1 MNYEIIYLI
10 LLMLVSGAVAGFVA
24 GLFGIGGGIILMPAL
39 MYGFDQLGYSRMFT
53 THLSIG
59 TSLAI
64 IAPTTAYT
72 AWAYYKHGSGDI
84 NTLSRLAIPAA
95 CGSLFGSWLAGGL
108 SGNVLR
114 VIFAVL
120 IMLIALN
127 LFKKNHFVFG
137 SKLPASY
144 ITWSVIGLIGM
155 FSAMMGISG
164 GLFFTSFLVAY
175 GFSLLNAIGTSVAL
189 GLTVSLPGT
198 IGYILSGL
206 GNTKL
211 PPFSFGYISLVGF
224 ICIIPMTL
232 FMVPKG
238 AKLAHNLDKLML
250 KRLLAV
256 FMILM
261 SLRVFYTI
269 YS

>member
-1 MNYEIIYLI
+1 
-10 LLMLVSGAVAGFVA
+10 
-24 GLFGIGGGIILMPAL
+24 
-39 MYGFDQLGYSRMFT
+39 
-53 THLSIG
+53 
-59 TSLAI
+59 
-64 IAPTTAYT
+64 
-72 AWAYYKHGSGDI
+72 
-84 NTLSRLAIPAA
+84 
-95 CGSLFGSWLAGGL
+95 
-108 SGNVLR
+108 
-114 VIFAVL
+114 
-120 IMLIALN
+120 MLIALN

-144 ITWSVIGLIGM
+144 ITWSAIGLIGM

-164 GLFFTSFLVAY
+164 GLFFTAFLVAY

-198 IGYILSGL
+198 VGYILSGL
-206 GNTKL
+206 GSTNL

-224 ICIIPMTL
+224 VCIIPMTL
-232 FMVPKG
+232 FTVPKG

>member
-1 MNYEIIYLI
+1 
-10 LLMLVSGAVAGFVA
+10 
-24 GLFGIGGGIILMPAL
+24 
-39 MYGFDQLGYSRMFT
+39 
-53 THLSIG
+53 
-59 TSLAI
+59 
-64 IAPTTAYT
+64 
-72 AWAYYKHGSGDI
+72 
-84 NTLSRLAIPAA
+84 
-95 CGSLFGSWLAGGL
+95 
-108 SGNVLR
+108 
-114 VIFAVL
+114 
-120 IMLIALN
+120 MLIALN
-127 LFKKNHFVFG
+127 LLKKNHFVFG
-137 SKLPASY
+137 KKLPASY
-144 ITWSVIGLIGM
+144 ITWSVIGIIGM

-206 GNTKL
+206 GSTNL
-211 PPFSFGYISLVGF
+211 PPFSFGYISLLGF
-224 ICIIPMTL
+224 VCIIPMTL

-238 AKLAHNLDKLML
+238 AKLAHNLDKIML

-269 YS
+269 YI

>member
-1 MNYEIIYLI
+1 
-10 LLMLVSGAVAGFVA
+10 
-24 GLFGIGGGIILMPAL
+24 MPAL
-39 MYGFDQLGYSRMFT
+39 IYGFDQLGYSRIFT

-72 AWAYYKHGSGDI
+72 AWAYYKHGSGEI
-84 NTLSRLAIPAA
+84 TTLSRLAIPAS
-95 CGSLFGSWLAGGL
+95 CGSFLGSWLASGL
-108 SGNVLR
+108 SGNMLR
-114 VIFAVL
+114 LIFAVL

-127 LFKKNHFVFG
+127 LLKKKHFVFG
-137 SKLPASY
+137 KKLPASY
-144 ITWSVIGLIGM
+144 ITWSVIGIIGM

-198 IGYILSGL
+198 VGYILSGVSSD
-206 GNTKL
+206 NL

-224 ICIIPMTL
+224 VCIIPMTL

-250 KRLLAV
+250 KRLLSV

-269 YS
+269 FSFFPIHSLIQLRRNIITNRCIGASTLFYIILKMW

>member
-10 LLMLVSGAVAGFVA
+10 LLMLVSGAIAGFVA

-39 MYGFDQLGYSRMFT
+39 MYGFDQMEYSRIFT

-64 IAPTTAYT
+64 ITPTTAFS
-72 AWAYYKHGSGDI
+72 AWTYYKHGSG
-84 NTLSRLAIPAA
+84 NLTTLSKLAIPAA
-95 CGSLFGSWLAGGL
+95 CGAFFGSWLAGGL

-114 VIFAVL
+114 FIFAVL

-137 SKLPASY
+137 HKLPSSY
-144 ITWSVIGLIGM
+144 ITWTAIGMIGM

-164 GLFFTSFLVAY
+164 GVFFTTFLVAY

-189 GLTVSLPGT
+189 GLTVSLPAT
-198 IGYILSGL
+198 VGYIVSGL
-206 GNTKL
+206 GSASL

-224 ICIIPMTL
+224 VCIIPMTL

-238 AKLAHNLDKLML
+238 AKLAHNIDKLIL

-256 FMILM
+256 FMMLM
-261 SLRVFYTI
+261 SIRVFYTI
-269 YS
+269 YN

>member
-1 MNYEIIYLI
+1 M
-10 LLMLVSGAVAGFVA
+10 LLSGAFAGFIA

-39 MYGFDQLGYSRMFT
+39 IYGFDQMGYSRVIT
-53 THLSIG
+53 THISIG

-72 AWAYYKHGSGDI
+72 AWSYYKQGSGNI
-84 NTLSRLAIPAA
+84 TTLSELAIPAA
-95 CGSLFGSWLAGGL
+95 CGSLFGSWMASGL

-114 VIFAVL
+114 IIFAVL
-120 IMLIALN
+120 IMLIAIN
-127 LFKKNHFVFG
+127 LLKKDHFVFG
-137 SKLPASY
+137 NKLPASY
-144 ITWSVIGLIGM
+144 ITWSIIGIIGM

-164 GLFFTSFLVAY
+164 GVFFTAFLVAY

-198 IGYILSGL
+198 IGYIISGI
-206 GNTKL
+206 GSTEL

-224 ICIIPMTL
+224 VCIIPMTL

-238 AKLAHNLDKLML
+238 AKLAHNLDKILL
-250 KRLLAV
+250 KRLLAL

>member
-1 MNYEIIYLI
+1 
-10 LLMLVSGAVAGFVA
+10 
-24 GLFGIGGGIILMPAL
+24 
-39 MYGFDQLGYSRMFT
+39 
-53 THLSIG
+53 
-59 TSLAI
+59 
-64 IAPTTAYT
+64 
-72 AWAYYKHGSGDI
+72 
-84 NTLSRLAIPAA
+84 
-95 CGSLFGSWLAGGL
+95 
-108 SGNVLR
+108 
-114 VIFAVL
+114 
-120 IMLIALN
+120 
-127 LFKKNHFVFG
+127 
-137 SKLPASY
+137 
-144 ITWSVIGLIGM
+144 M

-206 GNTKL
+206 GSTNL
-211 PPFSFGYISLVGF
+211 PPFSFGYISLLGF
-224 ICIIPMTL
+224 VCIIPMTL

-238 AKLAHNLDKLML
+238 AKLAHNLDKIML

-269 YS
+269 YI

>member
-1 MNYEIIYLI
+1 
-10 LLMLVSGAVAGFVA
+10 MLVSGAFAGFVA

-72 AWAYYKHGSGDI
+72 AWTYYKHGSGDI
-84 NTLSRLAIPAA
+84 NTFSRLAIPAA
-95 CGSLFGSWLAGGL
+95 SGSLFGSWLAGGL

-114 VIFAVL
+114 IIFAVL

-144 ITWSVIGLIGM
+144 ITWNVIGLIGM

-164 GLFFTSFLVAY
+164 GLFFTAFLVAY

-198 IGYILSGL
+198 VGYILSGL
-206 GNTKL
+206 GNTKPKATDVPIAFKREKPYATRNVVKNKPPLIPIIAENIPISPIALQVMYEAGNLL
-211 PPFSFGYISLVGF
+211 PN
-224 ICIIPMTL
+224 T
-232 FMVPKG
+232 K
-238 AKLAHNLDKLML
+238 
-250 KRLLAV
+250 
-256 FMILM
+256 
-261 SLRVFYTI
+261 
-269 YS
+269 